1 LERIPLPLQ
10 GKYQRQLLV
19 VIRTAKVEAEAEVE
33 EEAEVVETVEA
44 DGAED
49 GIIKIKL
56 LSLRPISTM
65 IIVR

>member
-1 LERIPLPLQ
+1 
-10 GKYQRQLLV
+10 
-19 VIRTAKVEAEAEVE
+19 VE
-33 EEAEVVETVEA
+33 EEAEVAETVEA